1 MMYRLETERTILDL
15 LTTEDLPEMEI
26 MAREEDTFKYLKKF
40 SSMSAEAYTQFLQTK
55 LDQIRDR
62 VGYHWAVR
70 SKSDGRWIGAVNL
83 NRIGGTTRL
92 QIGAQL
98 KRDYWGQGY
107 ASELLARLVRFGI
120 DELKLPAVYGV
131 FEKENNASRRLLEK
145 LGFVFEKSYKEQDVE
160 LEVHQYPAPAVSR
173 QLLP

>member
-1 MMYRLETERTILDL
+1 MYRLETERTILTL
-15 LTTEDLPEMEI
+15 LTPAELPEMEA

-55 LDQIRDR
+55 LDQIRTR

-70 SKSDGRWIGAVNL
+70 SKTGQPFIGAVNL
-83 NRIGGTTRL
+83 NPIAGGSRL

-107 ASELLARLVRFGI
+107 ATELLARLVTFGI

-131 FEKENNASRRLLEK
+131 FEKDNTASRRLLEK
-145 LGFVFEKSYKEQDVE
+145 LGFVFEKSYKEQEVE
-160 LEVHQYPAPAVSR
+160 LEVHQYLAPATGSHTGVN
-173 QLLP
+173 